1 MKKFLLAAVLTIAA
15 LALGQSSTTL
25 TRETLVLASAATRIT
40 VGSNAKAVELQNL
53 GPNPIYCSFNANAGS
68 ADGGAVV
75 ATKARRIDSGG
86 SWGFNF
92 YGQYVWCIA
101 GTADQVTG
109 AATVSTEAR

>member
-1 MKKFLLAAVLTIAA
+1 MKKLFLVTVLTVAA
-15 LALGQSSTTL
+15 LAAAQSFSTL
-25 TRETLVLASAATRIT
+25 TRETLVLASAPTRIT
-40 VGSNAKAVELQNL
+40 IGSTAKAVELQNL
-53 GPNPIYCSFNANAGS
+53 GPNPIFCSFNSNAGS

-86 SWGFNF
+86 SWAFNF

-101 GTADQVTG
+101 ATADQVTG

>member
-1 MKKFLLAAVLTIAA
+1 MKKLLFFVAVLAAVLA
-15 LALGQSSTTL
+15 LAAPPVTL

-40 VGSNAKAVELQNL
+40 IGASAKAVEIQNL

-75 ATKARRIDSGG
+75 ATKARRIDAGG
-86 SWGFNF
+86 TWSFNF

-101 GTADQVTG
+101 ATADQVTG
-109 AATVSTEAR
+109 AATISTEAR

>member
-1 MKKFLLAAVLTIAA
+1 MAAAGLISG
-15 LALGQSSTTL
+15 LALGQTPPTL

-40 VGSNAKAVELQNL
+40 IGANAKAVELQNL

-68 ADGGAVV
+68 SDGGAVV

-86 SWGFNF
+86 SWAFNF
-92 YGQYVWCIA
+92 FGQYVWCIA

-109 AATVSTEAR
+109 AATISVEAR